1 MKCKFFSCQFILLT
15 SKIINHPPITTPK
28 TSSKYLCLGDIYDY
42 FKATTPKSTFFRRVG
57 CYSFTFLPH
66 HTFKPYRPIRTHQ
79 ERAMHELHKKEYR
92 QIRQLKLRARRGKT
106 LPCAWHDINVSAH
119 AYTKSWKHNSK
130 RRKQWYR
137 TNDI

>member
-1 MKCKFFSCQFILLT
+1 MTI
-15 SKIINHPPITTPK
+15 SKQQRLKAHFLGEWVVIRSRSYHITH
-28 TSSKYLCLGDIYDY
+28 L
-42 FKATTPKSTFFRRVG
+42 
-57 CYSFTFLPH
+57 
-66 HTFKPYRPIRTHQ
+66 KPYHPIRTHQ